1 VDCRSAHDRPDRRTH
16 HRTAGD
22 GSTAPIPGTVK
33 ETRVLTYIL
42 RRLVLLIPVI
52 LIVGLVV
59 FTLVHLTPGDPA
71 AVILGDQ
78 ATPEDIDQLRDQLGL
93 NDPLPV
99 QFVNWFGGVLRL
111 DFGDSIF
118 LGMPV
123 TEALRDRVQP
133 TALLTLYALLVQLSI
148 GVPLGVLS
156 ALKSGSIADRLMT
169 ALAISGAAIPTFF
182 LGIMLILIFAVKL
195 QWLPSVGYVS
205 PFDDLGGHIQRML
218 MPAFAL
224 GFSSAGLLARL
235 IRSSM
240 LDVLNEDYV
249 RTAMAKGLAHRHVV
263 IRHALRNALV
273 PAITVVGTSLAALL
287 GGAVVTET
295 VFTIPGMGRLV
306 VQSISRRDYPIIQG
320 AVMAI
325 AVSYVLVNLLVDIL
339 YVYADPRVRLGV
351 K

>member
-1 VDCRSAHDRPDRRTH
+1 MT
-16 HRTAGD
+16 
-22 GSTAPIPGTVK
+22 
-33 ETRVLTYIL
+33 TYIL
-42 RRLVLLIPVI
+42 RRIVLLIPVI

-71 AVILGDQ
+71 AIILGDQ
-78 ATPEDIDQLRDQLGL
+78 ATPEDIQQLRETLGL
-93 NDPLPV
+93 NDPLPI
-99 QFVNWFGGVLRL
+99 QFINWFGGVLTL
-111 DFGDSIF
+111 DFGNSIF

-123 TEALRDRVQP
+123 TEALMDRVAP
-133 TALLTLYALLVQLSI
+133 TGLLTLYALFVQLLI
-148 GVPLGVLS
+148 GIPLGVIA
-156 ALKSGSIADRLMT
+156 ALKAGSIVDRLMT

-182 LGIMLILIFAVKL
+182 LGIMLILIFAVQLK
-195 QWLPSVGYVS
+195 WLPSVGYVS
-205 PFDDLGGHIQRML
+205 PMDDLSGHIQRMI

-325 AVSYVLVNLLVDIL
+325 AVSYVLVNLIVDLL
-339 YVYADPRVRLGV
+339 YIYADPRVRLGA
-351 K
+351 KQ

>member
-1 VDCRSAHDRPDRRTH
+1 M
-16 HRTAGD
+16 
-22 GSTAPIPGTVK
+22 
-33 ETRVLTYIL
+33 LTYIL
-42 RRLVLLIPVI
+42 RRLVMLVPVI

-78 ATPEDIDQLRDQLGL
+78 ATPEDIQELRDRLGL

-99 QFVNWFGGVLRL
+99 QFINWFGGVLRL

-123 TEALRDRVQP
+123 TEALLERVEP
-133 TALLTLYALLVQLSI
+133 TVLLTLYALVVQLAI
-148 GVPLGVLS
+148 GIPLGVIS
-156 ALKSGSIADRLMT
+156 ALRSGTIIDRLMT

-182 LGIMLILIFAVKL
+182 LGIMLILIFAVTL

-205 PFDDLGGHIQRML
+205 PTQDPWGHIQRMI

-224 GFSSAGLLARL
+224 GFSTAGLLARL

-249 RTAMAKGLAHRHVV
+249 RTAKAKGLAHRDVV

-273 PAITVVGTSLAALL
+273 PAITVVGTSVAALL

-339 YVYADPRVRLGV
+339 YVYADPRVRLGD